1 MATLRYII
9 YFVGLASITG
19 ILTQLEAAFPGALQ
33 MQTFA
38 EGAMPRGVME
48 YSPLQVIQLGM
59 LLCCLLL
66 LATVAR
72 DCPSQR
78 PIAFLFGGIALAF
91 LIRELKYFLDSA
103 IGTNFWQVVLAVA
116 LALVIVYTYRH
127 QRRFLI
133 AWGRIWPSPGISFLF
148 IGLLIVVVFARL
160 VGHEPLWQS
169 ILGDAYLRLAKRAV
183 EEFMQF
189 MGYSIWLIG
198 TIEFTIQA
206 HVIARREPQPAA
218 AKRRAR
224 RRGSTRGQF

>member
-1 MATLRYII
+1 MAW
-9 YFVGLASITG
+9 
-19 ILTQLEAAFPGALQ
+19 
-33 MQTFA
+33 
-38 EGAMPRGVME
+38 
-48 YSPLQVIQLGM
+48 
-59 LLCCLLL
+59 
-66 LATVAR
+66 VAKY
-72 DCPSQR
+72 CPSQR

-218 AKRRAR
+218 VKRRAR
-224 RRGSTRGQF
+224 RRGSTRGRF